1 MGGKQR
7 GLVEDVGEATEE
19 EGGGE
24 VEETAYMAGRRK
36 VTMREG

>member
-1 MGGKQR
+1 MGGRQR
-7 GLVEDVGEATEE
+7 GLVEDVGEATE